1 MINNKHPLLDSKL
14 LLCRYSVENLILML
28 GEEKMSLDHSNILSI
43 EYLNDYEFN
52 IRALLK
58 ISLRIDIRRKLW
70 ILRNKRSITA
80 KFELVKFGM
89 DMDSEIA
96 VTTPEIVW
104 NQEFALY
111 FPDEEE
117 STDTSVMEQR
127 IDLNE
132 GGSFSAN
139 DIESEN
145 YYETENMIDI
155 FLFDQKFLDASNN
168 TYNEVYTKSLLQTC
182 VARLLTM
189 TKHDRVI
196 MSPFEND
203 EVYEE
208 LLCPAGPA
216 YKSLIY
222 LDQYYGFYKTG
233 AIIYYDVDTLYILN
247 SNGKVT
253 AKKQGEFPTT
263 TIYVTAMDYSTPG
276 NGMYRRAG
284 EKVFYCSV
292 NEMNINS
299 QKFSDNN
306 NEILGSEAKYV
317 IEDDVT
323 IDLASANQ
331 SYTNQRNERITYT
344 KKDDNK
350 FIANISRARREEN
363 EIVLYITG
371 ENLDITSFTPNKEFQ
386 ICFDE
391 TTKHMKYGDYKYRM
405 SYAYHVLKP
414 ESDQY
419 MLSSH
424 RIILKKRAEEGEITK
439 LNNDS
444 SLPSGPGN
452 GRI

>member
-1 MINNKHPLLDSKL
+1 MSNNHPLIDSKL
-14 LLCRYSVENLILML
+14 LLCRYSVENLVLML
-28 GEEKMSLDHSNILSI
+28 GAETVTLDHSNILSI
-43 EYLNDYEFN
+43 EYLNDFEFN

-96 VTTPEIVW
+96 VTTPETVW

-117 STDTSVMEQR
+117 STDTGAMEQR
-127 IDLNE
+127 IDMNE
-132 GGSFSAN
+132 KGAYSSN
-139 DIESEN
+139 DIESESMF
-145 YYETENMIDI
+145 ESENMIDI
-155 FLFDQKFLDASNN
+155 YLFDQKFLDASNK
-168 TYNEVYTKSLLQTC
+168 TYNGVFTKDLIQNC
-182 VARLLTM
+182 VARILTE

-208 LLCPAGPA
+208 LLVPANPT

-222 LDQYYGFYKTG
+222 LDQYYGFYKMG
-233 AIIYYDVDTLYILN
+233 ALIYYDVDTMYILN
-247 SNGKVT
+247 TNGKVT
-253 AKKQGEFPTT
+253 AKKEGENPTT
-263 TIYVTAMDYSTPG
+263 IIYVTSIDYSTPG
-276 NGMYRRAG
+276 NGMYRRDG
-284 EKVFYCSV
+284 EKCFYCSV
-292 NEMNINS
+292 NEMNVNS

-317 IEDDVT
+317 IEDDVS
-323 IDLASANQ
+323 IDLSSANQ
-331 SYTNQRNERITYT
+331 SYTNQRNEKIAYT

-350 FIANISRARREEN
+350 FIANITRARREEN
-363 EIVLYITG
+363 EVVLYISG
-371 ENLDITSFTPNKEFQ
+371 ENLDITAFTPNKEYQ

-391 TTKHMKYGDYKYRM
+391 TSKHLKYADYKYRLA
-405 SYAYHVLKP
+405 YAYHILKP

-419 MLSSH
+419 MVSSH
-424 RIILKKRAEEGEITK
+424 RLILKKRAEEGEISK

-444 SLPSGPGN
+444 HLPSGPGN